1 MADDT
6 RSDLI
11 ADVGAIC
18 DIVRTTTGPFGA
30 NKLIVSPNGTVTT
43 TASGSVVL
51 DSLELDTPAI
61 TLLRTAATDF
71 RDTHGD
77 GSSSVVALTGALLD
91 EADRL
96 SELGLHPTTIERG
109 YREAL
114 GVSLDRLER
123 SARPLDSVGVGAVS
137 RTALTGTRNPH
148 SRAQIGNYIERIA
161 NALGEEFD
169 ADRINVLSRFGG
181 SESETELVKGMV
193 LDREPATEGMPRT
206 LDDAGVA
213 VFTATVDVAKI
224 GSATDRWDVSL
235 SLSPERFEDRAAIGE
250 REHEAFGEL
259 LDAAIEAGCRVIV
272 TGMAISD
279 RVERMLANRG
289 VLALQRVDET
299 DLSKVARATG
309 ATVVPGLEA
318 VDEKT
323 LGRADVRVTRHAGR
337 DMTSFESVGRERE
350 PVYTLFCRAPD
361 PRSVDEF
368 ERSVESALAAVT
380 HALRTRTVNPGG
392 GASETASV
400 LAVREHARS
409 VGDVEQLA
417 IEAFGDALSVIP
429 RTLARNAGM
438 DGWRGLVRLR
448 VAHSEGRDD
457 VGIDCLFGET
467 RNVLREDPIAEPTLL
482 KREVWE
488 AATDLACRLVR
499 IDAALP
505 ASDLSDDTPAER
517 EERR

>member
-1 MADDT
+1 MADDA

-18 DIVRTTTGPFGA
+18 DLVRTTIGPFGA
-30 NKLIVSPNGTVTT
+30 NKLVVSTAGTVTT

-51 DSLELDTPAI
+51 AMLELDAPAL
-61 TLLRTAATDF
+61 TFLKTAATDF

-114 GVSLDRLER
+114 GVSLGRLER
-123 SARPLDSVGVGAVS
+123 SARPLDTVGVGAVS
-137 RTALTGTRNPH
+137 RTALTGTRNPQ
-148 SRAQIGNYIERIA
+148 SRAQVGTYVERIA
-161 NALGEEFD
+161 EGLGEGFD

-181 SESETELVKGMV
+181 SESETELVDGMV

-213 VFTATVDVAKI
+213 VLTTTVDVAKI

-250 REHEAFGEL
+250 REREAFLEV

-272 TGMAISD
+272 TGMAVGD
-279 RVERMLANRG
+279 RVERLLANRG
-289 VLALQRVDET
+289 VLALERVDET
-299 DLSKVARATG
+299 DVAKVARATG
-309 ATVVPGLEA
+309 ATVVSGLEA
-318 VDEKT
+318 VDETT

-368 ERSVESALAAVT
+368 ERAVESALAAVT
-380 HALRTRTVNPGG
+380 HALRTTTVNPGG
-392 GASETASV
+392 GAAETASA
-400 LAVREHARS
+400 LAVRDHARS
-409 VGDVEQLA
+409 VGEVEGLA
-417 IEAFGDALSVIP
+417 IEGFGDALSVIP
-429 RTLARNAGM
+429 RTLARNAGIG
-438 DGWRGLVRLR
+438 GWRGVTRLR
-448 VAHSEGRDD
+448 VAHTEGRDA
-457 VGIDCLFGET
+457 VGVDCLFGET
-467 RNVLREDPIAEPTLL
+467 RDVLGEDPIAEPTRL
-482 KREVWE
+482 KREVWS

-499 IDAALP
+499 IDASLP
-505 ASDLSDDTPAER
+505 ASDLSDDTPDERAER
-517 EERR
+517 R